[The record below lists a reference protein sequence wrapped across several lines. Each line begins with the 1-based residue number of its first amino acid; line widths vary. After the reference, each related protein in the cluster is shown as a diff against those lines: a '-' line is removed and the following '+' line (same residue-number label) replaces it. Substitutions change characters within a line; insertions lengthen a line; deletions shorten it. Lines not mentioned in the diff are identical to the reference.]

1 MFTPRAVAGVFAFA
15 LTVPVFAETSA
26 PPTPPATPTPPLDRL
41 VTIKVSQAP
50 LGKFL
55 DALSAQGKVN
65 FILEEGIANE
75 RVTAFLHKV
84 KVSEALN
91 TLEETHG
98 IRYRPLSS
106 GANIYVG
113 RNQRVAGPSRLEGV
127 TLPDQRVTV
136 AVQGAT
142 LSQFFS
148 ALSEQTG
155 VGFALADGLADRRVT
170 AHLENVSLAEAV
182 EIVLEAKDLS
192 IKPVG
197 ANFVVR

>member
-1 MFTPRAVAGVFAFA
+1 MSTPRAALGVFAFA
-15 LTVPVFAETSA
+15 LTVPAFAE
-26 PPTPPATPTPPLDRL
+26 PAAAPTPPLDRL
-41 VTIKVSQAP
+41 VTVKVSQAP

-75 RVTAFLHKV
+75 RVTAFLQKV

-98 IRYRPLSS
+98 IRYRQLAS

-113 RNQRVAGPSRLEGV
+113 RNQRVSGPSRLEGV

-148 ALSEQTG
+148 ALAEQTG

-182 EIVLEAKDLS
+182 EIILEAKDLS